1 MDREYDYYYLLHGTR
16 IIIEIWYAD
25 DDADADMYVVDADVD
40 D

>member
-25 DDADADMYVVDADVD
+25 DADADMYVVDADVD